1 MWFSGFWVLNRA
13 NNFTTWRLEQGVLLD
28 RKPFCVYVLSKSVKM
43 GRNKWF
49 TFDSRT
55 EIWKFLNWYHWIIF
69 FWKKTCWSPT
79 RFFQSPIQVYWIVL
93 NTSTKIVSEGGVI
106 KRDFFET
113 SKNWGQPRIPPFKG
127 RKRYPSPHPLSV
139 PFWSNSSIQETSP
152 FKGHKLWFQN
162 KKSYSLCI
170 SYLQTIRTTRNATL
184 CKTLK
189 MSNVGSS

>member
-1 MWFSGFWVLNRA
+1 
-13 NNFTTWRLEQGVLLD
+13 
-28 RKPFCVYVLSKSVKM
+28 M

-79 RFFQSPIQVYWIVL
+79 SFFQSPIQVYWIVL

-139 PFWSNSSIQETSP
+139 PFFHMKEIWFILSSLNLTGDTLSN
-152 FKGHKLWFQN
+152 
-162 KKSYSLCI
+162 YSLQR
-170 SYLQTIRTTRNATL
+170 Y
-184 CKTLK
+184 
-189 MSNVGSS
+189 VGLRRLLFRILIFTKAAKKELPPRPSPAEKNPNNWR